1 MSSNRRSIAL
11 SGPTLSLIAF
21 SIALNVTMGQVVAAL
36 KVPLYLDMLGTI
48 LCAALAGARPA
59 VITAVSSN
67 ILAALLG
74 SPAMLFFIP
83 VAVLVAVSSAAAA
96 SWRAFSSPVIA
107 SLAGLLVG
115 LVAATASAPISAYV
129 FGGVTVA
136 GTDIVVGLFR
146 GSGFTLLQS
155 TWLQGLTTDLPDKA
169 ISFFMTAGL
178 LRDLPKR
185 ILQRFRPFREGGRP

>member
-1 MSSNRRSIAL
+1 MSPYSTSISL
-11 SGPTLSLIAF
+11 TGPTLSLIAF
-21 SIALNVTMGQVVAAL
+21 SIALNVTMGQIVAAL

-59 VITAVSSN
+59 LIAAVASN

-74 SPAMLFFIP
+74 SPAMLFFVP
-83 VAVLVAVSSAAAA
+83 VGMLVAASSAAAA
-96 SWRAFSSPVIA
+96 HWEVFSRPFIA
-107 SLAGLLVG
+107 AAVG
-115 LVAATASAPISAYV
+115 LVVGLLAATASAPISAYV

-136 GTDIVVGLFR
+136 GTDIIVGLFR

-169 ISFFMTAGL
+169 ISFFLVAGL
-178 LRDLPKR
+178 LRDLPQR
-185 ILQRFRPFREGGRP
+185 ILRRFHHVHTGGRS

>member
-1 MSSNRRSIAL
+1 MSSNSRSIAL

-59 VITAVSSN
+59 IITAISSN

-83 VAVLVAVSSAAAA
+83 VGMLVAASSAAAA
-96 SWRAFSSPVIA
+96 SWKAFSRPLIA
-107 SLAGLLVG
+107 SLAGLGVG

-136 GTDIVVGLFR
+136 GTDIIVGLFR

-169 ISFFMTAGL
+169 ISFFLVAGL
-178 LRDLPKR
+178 LRDLPQR
-185 ILQRFRPFREGGRP
+185 ILRRFHPIRAGSQP